1 MKTVFV
7 FEICAV
13 FSGIVSVWFAKK
25 ENILVYPVG
34 IFSVLIWV
42 YLCWLGDLYG
52 QAMVNIFF
60 FVMNVYGWYNWLRKE
75 EDDSIAVAVS
85 FNTKKQN
92 SLCLLAT
99 TLLWMMLCS
108 ILLPFKSIEEIQFYV
123 ILEAL
128 ITAMNFVAMFLLA
141 WKRIENWIYWIIA
154 DIMCIPLFVHK
165 DYYLGVVQFGIF
177 IVIAYYGYQNWKKQ
191 IVVHQ

>member
-1 MKTVFV
+1 
-7 FEICAV
+7 
-13 FSGIVSVWFAKK
+13 
-25 ENILVYPVG
+25 
-34 IFSVLIWV
+34 
-42 YLCWLGDLYG
+42 
-52 QAMVNIFF
+52 
-60 FVMNVYGWYNWLRKE
+60 MNVYGWYNWLRKE

-92 SLCLLAT
+92 SLSLLAT
-99 TLLWMMLCS
+99 TLLWMILCS

-191 IVVHQ
+191 TVVHQ